1 MEHGL
6 CVFSREIFQGI
17 QTGKTT
23 KINTYFCP
31 ERHPGFALR
40 ETGMIR
46 PCPTTICGTRGY
58 LWNPRAA
65 VHDMDVEYT
74 MHRLHFCS
82 RVWDLPNNKF
92 RKWVRTC
99 CACYCSFS
107 SYICNPQTMDLANS
121 PSKARQFFCTIKF
134 IGSIKM
140 VNRFNAAFLILNYTD
155 ECVLSKS

>member
-6 CVFSREIFQGI
+6 CVFAREIFQGI

-31 ERHPGFALR
+31 EGHPGFALR

-46 PCPTTICGTRGY
+46 SCPTTICGTRGY

-99 CACYCSFS
+99 CACYCIFLLLMQYGNHPICVHKIFCEEFS
-107 SYICNPQTMDLANS
+107 
-121 PSKARQFFCTIKF
+121 
-134 IGSIKM
+134 
-140 VNRFNAAFLILNYTD
+140 RFWLLISDFLDY
-155 ECVLSKS
+155 